1 MFSAQYLVQ
10 NPPSVQTPVG
20 TATLCLANS
29 CLMTAGRL
37 HSSQLPAQPPGLK
50 LSSTRLS
57 VGGAPEA
64 KELASTI
71 RSQQGTVLSTWLGGA
86 PAGLMLNTV
95 LSAEWKSCKEKH
107 GGGTTCW
114 LLTGSLFLLML
125 HKTVSG
131 RPLTTITKVCA
142 KSVALKALWPNSVSR
157 YT

>member
-1 MFSAQYLVQ
+1 MFNAQYLVQ
-10 NPPSVQTPVG
+10 NPPSVQIPVG

-29 CLMTAGRL
+29 CLMIAGRL
-37 HSSQLPAQPPGLK
+37 HSSQFPAQPPGLK
-50 LSSTRLS
+50 LSSMRFS
-57 VGGAPEA
+57 VRGAPEV
-64 KELASTI
+64 KELVSTI
-71 RSQQGTVLSTWLGGA
+71 RSQQGTVLSISLGGA

-95 LSAEWKSCKEKH
+95 LSAEWKSWKEKH

-131 RPLTTITKVCA
+131 RQLITVTKGCA
-142 KSVALKALWPNSVSR
+142 KSVALKAVWPNSVFK